1 MTAPGGGVAPGGAGP
16 AADLSIVV
24 VNWNT
29 AGPLEDC
36 LASLP
41 AACAGLTF
49 ELLVVDNA
57 SRDGS
62 AALVRERFPEA
73 VVIEA
78 GANLGFAGGNNL
90 ALPRCRGAFV
100 LLLNPD
106 TVCPPGSLA
115 RLVAFARGRRR
126 LGAAGPLLTDAEGRP
141 TISWGWF
148 PAARHHW
155 LGCLDPARRLGGRFW
170 GERVVHVPS
179 RGEPSREVDYVA
191 GACLLTPREALARV
205 GPLDERFFLY
215 FEETDWCRRAR
226 AAGLA
231 VWYCAE
237 AEIVHLE
244 GRAAA
249 TVSDFSLRQF
259 QHSYRLF
266 LRKHHGRGREAEVR
280 LAQACE
286 YGLKSLLRG
295 LAALR
300 GGPDGD
306 ANRALAR
313 QYGTRARLQF
323 ARRLDPRPPA

>member
-1 MTAPGGGVAPGGAGP
+1 MRTGDTPVAATAPGAPC
-16 AADLSIVV
+16 DLSVV
-24 VNWNT
+24 IVNWNT
-29 AGPLEDC
+29 ATLLAAC
-36 LASLP
+36 LDSLP
-41 AACAGLTF
+41 AAGAGL
-49 ELLVVDNA
+49 ELEVLVVDNA

-62 AALVRERFPEA
+62 AAMARARYPA
-73 VVIEA
+73 VTLIEA

-115 RLVAFARGRRR
+115 RLVGFARGKPR
-126 LGAAGPLLTDAEGRP
+126 LGAAGPLLLDADGSP
-141 TISWGWF
+141 TITWGWF
-148 PAARHHW
+148 PHPRHHW
-155 LGCLDPARRLGGRFW
+155 LGLLDPARRLGGRFW
-170 GERVVHVPS
+170 GERVVHVPT
-179 RGEPSREVDYVA
+179 RDEPSRRVDYVA
-191 GACLLTPREALARV
+191 GACLLAPREALARV

-226 AAGLA
+226 DAGLE

-237 AEIVHLE
+237 AEVVHLE

-249 TVSDFSLRQF
+249 TVSEFSLRQF

-266 LRKHHGRGREAEVR
+266 LRKHHGRGRELETR

-286 YGLKSLLRG
+286 YGLKSALRR

-300 GGPDGD
+300 GGPAGK

-323 ARRLDPRPPA
+323 VDRLDPRPPA